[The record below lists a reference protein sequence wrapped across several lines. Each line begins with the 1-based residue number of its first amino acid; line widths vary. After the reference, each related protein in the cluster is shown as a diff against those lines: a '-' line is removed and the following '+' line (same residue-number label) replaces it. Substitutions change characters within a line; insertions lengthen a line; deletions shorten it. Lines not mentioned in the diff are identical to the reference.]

1 MSNWLPS
8 LNSLRAFETT
18 ARKKSYRKAAEELGV
33 TTAAV
38 KQLVEKLEQSIGDK
52 LFLGRGQ
59 NLTIT
64 PIGEIGLEELS
75 ISFKQIE
82 RTVNRMRS
90 FEKNQRLV
98 ITCEPSFASAW
109 LVPKLN
115 KFKEIHPNIEVLIDS
130 SPKIVS
136 LSDES
141 VDIAIRFGV
150 NDYSSNLIVKRLY
163 QEYLAP
169 YCSPS
174 LVIKNIKS
182 FEEIE
187 RFPLLR
193 WDTSQFNWSNN
204 TRRWMEWENW
214 IKYAKQ
220 NQNLNLKYGSKFTDY
235 NLALQCAIAGQGFIL
250 GSTPV
255 LKGIIEEGLLVDPF
269 NLSIKTD
276 LGYDVVVTKKSYSK
290 IEVQNF
296 IEWISNEK
304 ESQNQALTLDLVG
317 S

>member
-8 LNSLRAFETT
+8 LNALRAFEAT

-38 KQLVEKLEQSIGDK
+38 KQLVEKLENLLGEK

-59 NLTIT
+59 NLKIT
-64 PIGEIGLEELS
+64 SVGEVGLEELS

-82 RTVNRMRS
+82 RTVNRMKS
-90 FEKNQRLV
+90 YKNKNRLV

-109 LVPKLN
+109 LVPRLN
-115 KFKEIHPNIEVLIDS
+115 KFKTLNPSIEVLIDS
-130 SPKIVS
+130 SPKVVS
-136 LSDES
+136 LSDGS
-141 VDIAIRFGV
+141 IDLAIRFGV
-150 NDYSSNLIVKRLY
+150 NDYSSRLNVERLY
-163 QEYLAP
+163 DESLAP

-174 LVIKNIKS
+174 LIHGSQKISKFS
-182 FEEIE
+182 EIE
-187 RFPLLR
+187 NYPLLR

-204 TRRWMEWENW
+204 TKRWMDWENW
-214 IKYAKQ
+214 IKFAK
-220 NQNLNLKYGSKFTDY
+220 LDTTLKLVYGPKFTEY

-255 LKGIIEEGLLVDPF
+255 LSDLIKKGLLIDPF

-276 LGYDVVVTKKSYSK
+276 LGYDLVYEKKAFIK
-290 IEVQNF
+290 PEIEKF
-296 IEWISNEK
+296 ISWIVSEK
-304 ESQNQALTLDLVG
+304 KNN
-317 S
+317 

>member
-8 LNSLRAFETT
+8 LNALRAFEAT

-38 KQLVEKLEQSIGDK
+38 KQLVEKLENLLGEK

-59 NLTIT
+59 DLKIT
-64 PIGEIGLEELS
+64 SVGEVGLEELG

-82 RTVNRMRS
+82 RTVNRMKS
-90 FEKNQRLV
+90 YKNKNRLV

-109 LVPKLN
+109 LVPRLS
-115 KFKEIHPNIEVLIDS
+115 KFKAFNPSVEVLIDS
-130 SPKIVS
+130 SPKVVS
-136 LSDES
+136 LSDGS
-141 VDIAIRFGV
+141 IDLAIRFGV
-150 NDYSSNLIVKRLY
+150 NHYSSRLNVERLY
-163 QEYLAP
+163 DESLAP

-174 LVIKNIKS
+174 LIQGSKNFSK

-187 RFPLLR
+187 NYPLLR

-204 TRRWMEWENW
+204 TKRWMDWENW
-214 IKYAKQ
+214 IKFAKLDT
-220 NQNLNLKYGSKFTDY
+220 NLNLNYGPKFTEY

-255 LKGIIEEGLLVDPF
+255 LSDLIKKKLLIDPF
-269 NLSIKTD
+269 NLSVKTD
-276 LGYDVVVTKKSYSK
+276 IGYDLVYEKKTFIK
-290 IEVQNF
+290 PEIEKF
-296 IEWISNEK
+296 ISWIVSEK
-304 ESQNQALTLDLVG
+304 KK
-317 S
+317 

>member
-8 LNSLRAFETT
+8 LNALRAFEAT

-38 KQLVEKLEQSIGDK
+38 KQLVEKLENLLGEK

-59 NLTIT
+59 NLKIT
-64 PIGEIGLEELS
+64 SVGEVGLEELS

-82 RTVNRMRS
+82 RTVNRMKS
-90 FEKNQRLV
+90 YKNKNRLV

-109 LVPKLN
+109 LVPRLN
-115 KFKEIHPNIEVLIDS
+115 KFKSLNPSIEVLIDS
-130 SPKIVS
+130 SPKVVS
-136 LSDES
+136 LSDGS
-141 VDIAIRFGV
+141 IDLAIRFGV
-150 NDYSSNLIVKRLY
+150 NDYSSRLNVERLY
-163 QEYLAP
+163 DESLAP

-174 LVIKNIKS
+174 LIHGSKKISKFS
-182 FEEIE
+182 DIE
-187 RFPLLR
+187 NYPLLR

-204 TRRWMEWENW
+204 TKRWMDWENW
-214 IKYAKQ
+214 IKFAKLDTTL
-220 NQNLNLKYGSKFTDY
+220 NLNYGPKFTEY

-255 LKGIIEEGLLVDPF
+255 LSDLIKKGLLIDPF

-276 LGYDVVVTKKSYSK
+276 LGYDLVYEKKAFIK
-290 IEVQNF
+290 PEIEKF
-296 IEWISNEK
+296 ISWIVSEK
-304 ESQNQALTLDLVG
+304 KNN
-317 S
+317 

>member
-8 LNSLRAFETT
+8 LNALRAFETT

-38 KQLVEKLEQSIGDK
+38 KQLVEKLENLLGEK

-59 NLTIT
+59 NLKIT
-64 PIGEIGLEELS
+64 SVGEIGLEELS

-82 RTVNRMRS
+82 RTVNRMKS
-90 FEKNQRLV
+90 YKNKNRLV

-109 LVPKLN
+109 LVPRLN
-115 KFKEIHPNIEVLIDS
+115 KFKTLNPSIEVLIDS
-130 SPKIVS
+130 SPKVVS
-136 LSDES
+136 LSDGS
-141 VDIAIRFGV
+141 IDLAIRFGV
-150 NDYSSNLIVKRLY
+150 NDYSSRLNIQRLY
-163 QEYLAP
+163 DESLAP

-174 LVIKNIKS
+174 LIHGSKKISKFS
-182 FEEIE
+182 EIE
-187 RFPLLR
+187 YYPLLR

-204 TRRWMEWENW
+204 TKRWMDWENW
-214 IKYAKQ
+214 IKFAKLDTTL
-220 NQNLNLKYGSKFTDY
+220 NLNYGPKFTEY

-255 LKGIIEEGLLVDPF
+255 LSDLIKKGLLIDPF

-276 LGYDVVVTKKSYSK
+276 LGYDLVYEKKAFIK
-290 IEVQNF
+290 PEIEKF
-296 IEWISNEK
+296 ISWIVSEK
-304 ESQNQALTLDLVG
+304 KNN
-317 S
+317 

>member
-8 LNSLRAFETT
+8 LNALRAFEAT

-38 KQLVEKLEQSIGDK
+38 KQLVEKLENLLGEK

-59 NLTIT
+59 NLKIT
-64 PIGEIGLEELS
+64 SVGEVGLEELS

-82 RTVNRMRS
+82 RTVNRMKS
-90 FEKNQRLV
+90 YKNKNRLV

-109 LVPKLN
+109 LVPRLN
-115 KFKEIHPNIEVLIDS
+115 KFKTLNPSIEVLIDS
-130 SPKIVS
+130 SPKVVS
-136 LSDES
+136 LSDGS
-141 VDIAIRFGV
+141 IDLAIRFGV
-150 NDYSSNLIVKRLY
+150 NDYSSRLNVERLY
-163 QEYLAP
+163 DESLAP

-174 LVIKNIKS
+174 LIHGSKKISKFS
-182 FEEIE
+182 EIE
-187 RFPLLR
+187 NYPLLR

-204 TRRWMEWENW
+204 TKRWMDWENW
-214 IKYAKQ
+214 IKFAKLDTTL
-220 NQNLNLKYGSKFTDY
+220 NLNYGPKFTEY

-255 LKGIIEEGLLVDPF
+255 LSDLIKKGLLIDPF

-276 LGYDVVVTKKSYSK
+276 LGYDLVYEKKAFIK
-290 IEVQNF
+290 PEIEKF
-296 IEWISNEK
+296 ISWIVCEK
-304 ESQNQALTLDLVG
+304 KNN
-317 S
+317 

>member
-8 LNSLRAFETT
+8 LNALRAFEAT

-38 KQLVEKLEQSIGDK
+38 KQLVEKLENLLGEK

-59 NLTIT
+59 NLKIT
-64 PIGEIGLEELS
+64 SVGEVGLEELS

-82 RTVNRMRS
+82 RTVNRMKS
-90 FEKNQRLV
+90 YKNKNRLV

-109 LVPKLN
+109 LVPRLN
-115 KFKEIHPNIEVLIDS
+115 KFKTLNPSIEVLIDS
-130 SPKIVS
+130 SPKVVS
-136 LSDES
+136 LSDGS
-141 VDIAIRFGV
+141 IDLAIRFGV
-150 NDYSSNLIVKRLY
+150 NDYSSRLNVERLY
-163 QEYLAP
+163 DESLAP

-174 LVIKNIKS
+174 LIHSSKKISKFS
-182 FEEIE
+182 EIE
-187 RFPLLR
+187 NYPLLR

-204 TRRWMEWENW
+204 TKRWMDWENW
-214 IKYAKQ
+214 IKFAKLDTTL
-220 NQNLNLKYGSKFTDY
+220 NLNYGPKFTEY

-255 LKGIIEEGLLVDPF
+255 LSDLIKKGLLIDPF

-276 LGYDVVVTKKSYSK
+276 LGYDLVYEKKAFIK
-290 IEVQNF
+290 PEIEKF
-296 IEWISNEK
+296 ISWIVSEK
-304 ESQNQALTLDLVG
+304 KNN
-317 S
+317 

>member
-8 LNSLRAFETT
+8 LNALRAFETT

-38 KQLVEKLEQSIGDK
+38 KQLVEKLENLLGEK

-59 NLTIT
+59 NLKIT
-64 PIGEIGLEELS
+64 SVGEVGLEELS

-82 RTVNRMRS
+82 RTVNRMKS
-90 FEKNQRLV
+90 YENKNRLV

-109 LVPKLN
+109 LVPRLN
-115 KFKEIHPNIEVLIDS
+115 KFKTLNPSIEVLIDS
-130 SPKIVS
+130 SPKVVS
-136 LSDES
+136 LSDGS
-141 VDIAIRFGV
+141 IDLAIRFGV
-150 NDYSSNLIVKRLY
+150 NDYSSRLNVERLY
-163 QEYLAP
+163 DESLAP

-174 LVIKNIKS
+174 LIHGSKKISNFS
-182 FEEIE
+182 EIE
-187 RFPLLR
+187 NYPLLR

-204 TRRWMEWENW
+204 TKRWMDWENW
-214 IKYAKQ
+214 IKFAKLDT
-220 NQNLNLKYGSKFTDY
+220 NLNLNYGPKFTEY

-255 LKGIIEEGLLVDPF
+255 LSDLINKGLLIDPF

-276 LGYDVVVTKKSYSK
+276 LGYDLVYEKKTFIK
-290 IEVQNF
+290 PEIEKF
-296 IEWISNEK
+296 ISWIVSEK
-304 ESQNQALTLDLVG
+304 KNN
-317 S
+317 

>member
-8 LNSLRAFETT
+8 LNALSAFEVT

-38 KQLVEKLEQSIGDK
+38 KQLVEKLENLLSEK

-59 NLTIT
+59 NLKIT
-64 PIGEIGLEELS
+64 SVGEIGLEELS

-82 RTVNRMRS
+82 RTVNRMKS
-90 FEKNQRLV
+90 YKNKNRLV

-109 LVPKLN
+109 LVPRLN
-115 KFKEIHPNIEVLIDS
+115 KFKTFNPSIEVLIDS
-130 SPKIVS
+130 SPKVVS
-136 LSDES
+136 LSDGS
-141 VDIAIRFGV
+141 IDLAIRFGV
-150 NDYSSNLIVKRLY
+150 NDYSARLNVERLY
-163 QEYLAP
+163 DESLAP

-174 LVIKNIKS
+174 LIHNSKKIFKFS
-182 FEEIE
+182 EIE
-187 RFPLLR
+187 NYPLLR

-204 TRRWMEWENW
+204 TKRWMDWENW
-214 IKYAKQ
+214 IKFSKLDTTL
-220 NQNLNLKYGSKFTDY
+220 NLNYGPKFTEY

-255 LKGIIEEGLLVDPF
+255 LSDLIKKGLLIDPF

-276 LGYDVVVTKKSYSK
+276 LGYDLVYEKKAFIKPEIEKFISWIVSEKK
-290 IEVQNF
+290 IN
-296 IEWISNEK
+296 
-304 ESQNQALTLDLVG
+304 
-317 S
+317 

>member
-1 MSNWLPS
+1 MTNWLPS
-8 LNSLRAFETT
+8 LNALRAFEAT

-38 KQLVEKLEQSIGDK
+38 KQLVEKLEHAIGDK

-75 ISFKQIE
+75 LSFKQIE
-82 RTVNRMRS
+82 RTVSKMRS
-90 FEKNQRLV
+90 YEKNHRLV

-109 LVPKLN
+109 LVPKLY
-115 KFKEIHPNIEVLIDS
+115 KFKDLYPNIEVLIDS

-136 LSDES
+136 LTDGS

-150 NDYSSNLIVKRLY
+150 IDHNSNLIVKKLY
-163 QEYLAP
+163 KEYLAP

-174 LVIKNIKS
+174 LLKKNINN
-182 FEEIE
+182 FEQIE
-187 RFPLLR
+187 KFPLLR

-220 NQNLNLKYGSKFTDY
+220 NHQLNLKYGPKFTDY

-255 LKGIIEEGLLVDPF
+255 LKEIIDKGLLIDPF
-269 NLSIKTD
+269 NLSIETD
-276 LGYDVVVTKKSYSK
+276 LGYDIVVTKNSYEK
-290 IEVQNF
+290 NEVKNF
-296 IEWISNEK
+296 IEWILVEK
-304 ESQNQALTLDLVG
+304 EKSN
-317 S
+317 

>member
-8 LNSLRAFETT
+8 LNALRAFEAT

-38 KQLVEKLEQSIGDK
+38 KQLVEKLENLLGEK

-59 NLTIT
+59 NLKIT
-64 PIGEIGLEELS
+64 SVGEVGLEELS

-82 RTVNRMRS
+82 RTVNRMKS
-90 FEKNQRLV
+90 YKNKNRLV

-109 LVPKLN
+109 LVPRLN
-115 KFKEIHPNIEVLIDS
+115 KFKTLNPSIEVLIDS
-130 SPKIVS
+130 SPKVVS
-136 LSDES
+136 LSDGS
-141 VDIAIRFGV
+141 IDLAIRFGV
-150 NDYSSNLIVKRLY
+150 NDYSSRLNVERLY
-163 QEYLAP
+163 DESLAP

-174 LVIKNIKS
+174 LIHSSKKISKFS
-182 FEEIE
+182 EIE
-187 RFPLLR
+187 NYPLLR

-204 TRRWMEWENW
+204 TKRWMDWENW
-214 IKYAKQ
+214 IKFAKLDT
-220 NQNLNLKYGSKFTDY
+220 NLNLNYGPKFTEY

-255 LKGIIEEGLLVDPF
+255 LSDLIKKGLLIDPF

-276 LGYDVVVTKKSYSK
+276 LGYDLVYEKKAFIK
-290 IEVQNF
+290 PEIEKF
-296 IEWISNEK
+296 ISWIVSEK
-304 ESQNQALTLDLVG
+304 KNN
-317 S
+317 

>member
-8 LNSLRAFETT
+8 LNALRAFEAT

-38 KQLVEKLEQSIGDK
+38 KQLVEKLENLLGEK

-59 NLTIT
+59 NLKIT
-64 PIGEIGLEELS
+64 SVGEIGLEELS

-82 RTVNRMRS
+82 RTVNRMKS
-90 FEKNQRLV
+90 YKNKNRLV

-109 LVPKLN
+109 LVPRLN
-115 KFKEIHPNIEVLIDS
+115 KFKTLNPSIEVLIDS
-130 SPKIVS
+130 SPKVVS
-136 LSDES
+136 LSDGS
-141 VDIAIRFGV
+141 IDLAIRFGV
-150 NDYSSNLIVKRLY
+150 NDYSSRLNVERLY
-163 QEYLAP
+163 DESLAP

-174 LVIKNIKS
+174 LIHGSKKISKFS
-182 FEEIE
+182 EIE
-187 RFPLLR
+187 NYPLLR

-204 TRRWMEWENW
+204 TKRWMDWENW
-214 IKYAKQ
+214 IKFAKLDTTL
-220 NQNLNLKYGSKFTDY
+220 NLNYGPKFTEY

-255 LKGIIEEGLLVDPF
+255 LSDLIKKGLLIDPF

-276 LGYDVVVTKKSYSK
+276 LGYDLVYEKKAFIK
-290 IEVQNF
+290 PEIEKF
-296 IEWISNEK
+296 ISWIVSEK
-304 ESQNQALTLDLVG
+304 KNN
-317 S
+317 

>member
-8 LNSLRAFETT
+8 LNALRAFETT

-38 KQLVEKLEQSIGDK
+38 KQLVEKLENLLGEK

-59 NLTIT
+59 NLKIT
-64 PIGEIGLEELS
+64 SVGEVGLEELS

-82 RTVNRMRS
+82 RTVNRMKS
-90 FEKNQRLV
+90 YKNKNRLV

-109 LVPKLN
+109 LVPRLN
-115 KFKEIHPNIEVLIDS
+115 KFKTLNPSIEVLIDS
-130 SPKIVS
+130 SPKVVS
-136 LSDES
+136 LSDGS
-141 VDIAIRFGV
+141 IDLAIRFGV
-150 NDYSSNLIVKRLY
+150 NDYSSRLNVERLY
-163 QEYLAP
+163 DESLAP

-174 LVIKNIKS
+174 LIHGSKKISKFS
-182 FEEIE
+182 EIE
-187 RFPLLR
+187 NYPLLR

-204 TRRWMEWENW
+204 TKRWMDWENW
-214 IKYAKQ
+214 IKFAKLDTTL
-220 NQNLNLKYGSKFTDY
+220 NLNYGPKFTEY

-255 LKGIIEEGLLVDPF
+255 LSDLIKKGLLIDPF

-276 LGYDVVVTKKSYSK
+276 LGYDLVYEKKAFIK
-290 IEVQNF
+290 PEIEKF
-296 IEWISNEK
+296 ISWIVSEK
-304 ESQNQALTLDLVG
+304 KNN
-317 S
+317 

>member
-8 LNSLRAFETT
+8 LNALRAFEAT

-38 KQLVEKLEQSIGDK
+38 KQLVEKLENLLGEK

-59 NLTIT
+59 NLKIT
-64 PIGEIGLEELS
+64 SVGEVGLEELS

-82 RTVNRMRS
+82 RTVNRMKS
-90 FEKNQRLV
+90 FKNKNRLV

-109 LVPKLN
+109 LVPRLN
-115 KFKEIHPNIEVLIDS
+115 KFKTLNPSIEVLIDS
-130 SPKIVS
+130 SPKVVS
-136 LSDES
+136 LSDGS
-141 VDIAIRFGV
+141 IDLAIRFGV
-150 NDYSSNLIVKRLY
+150 NDYSSRLNVERLY
-163 QEYLAP
+163 DESLAP

-174 LVIKNIKS
+174 LIHGSKKISKFS
-182 FEEIE
+182 EIE
-187 RFPLLR
+187 NYPLLR

-204 TRRWMEWENW
+204 TKRWMDWENW
-214 IKYAKQ
+214 IKFAKLDTTL
-220 NQNLNLKYGSKFTDY
+220 NLNYGPKFTEY

-255 LKGIIEEGLLVDPF
+255 LSDLIKKGLLIDPF

-276 LGYDVVVTKKSYSK
+276 LGYDLVYEKKAFIK
-290 IEVQNF
+290 PEIEKF
-296 IEWISNEK
+296 ISWIVSEK
-304 ESQNQALTLDLVG
+304 KNN
-317 S
+317 

>member
-38 KQLVEKLEQSIGDK
+38 KQLVEKLESLLGEK

-59 NLTIT
+59 NLKIT
-64 PIGEIGLEELS
+64 SVGEVGLEELS

-82 RTVNRMRS
+82 RTVNRMKS
-90 FEKNQRLV
+90 YKNKNRLV

-109 LVPKLN
+109 LVPRLN
-115 KFKEIHPNIEVLIDS
+115 KFKTLNPSIEVLIDS
-130 SPKIVS
+130 SPKVVS
-136 LSDES
+136 LSDGS
-141 VDIAIRFGV
+141 IDLAIRFGV
-150 NDYSSNLIVKRLY
+150 NDYSSRLDVERLY
-163 QEYLAP
+163 DESLAP

-174 LVIKNIKS
+174 LIHGSKKISKFS
-182 FEEIE
+182 EIE
-187 RFPLLR
+187 NYPLLR

-204 TRRWMEWENW
+204 TKRWMDWENW
-214 IKYAKQ
+214 IKFAKLDTTL
-220 NQNLNLKYGSKFTDY
+220 NLNYGPKFTEY

-255 LKGIIEEGLLVDPF
+255 LSDLIKKGLLIDPF

-276 LGYDVVVTKKSYSK
+276 LGYDLVYEKRAFIKPEIEKFISWIVSEKK
-290 IEVQNF
+290 N
-296 IEWISNEK
+296 N
-304 ESQNQALTLDLVG
+304 
-317 S
+317 

>member
-8 LNSLRAFETT
+8 LNALRAFETT

-38 KQLVEKLEQSIGDK
+38 KQLVEKLENLLGEK

-59 NLTIT
+59 NLKIT
-64 PIGEIGLEELS
+64 SVGEVGLEELS

-82 RTVNRMRS
+82 RTVNRMKS
-90 FEKNQRLV
+90 YKNKNRLV

-109 LVPKLN
+109 LVPRLN
-115 KFKEIHPNIEVLIDS
+115 KFKTLNPSIEVLIDS
-130 SPKIVS
+130 SPKVVS
-136 LSDES
+136 LSDGS
-141 VDIAIRFGV
+141 IDLAIRFGV
-150 NDYSSNLIVKRLY
+150 NDYSSRLNVERLY
-163 QEYLAP
+163 DESLAP

-174 LVIKNIKS
+174 LIHGSKKISKFS
-182 FEEIE
+182 EIE
-187 RFPLLR
+187 NYPLLR

-204 TRRWMEWENW
+204 TKRWMDWENW
-214 IKYAKQ
+214 IKFAKLDTTL
-220 NQNLNLKYGSKFTDY
+220 NLNYGPKFTEY

-255 LKGIIEEGLLVDPF
+255 LSDLINKGLLIDPF

-276 LGYDVVVTKKSYSK
+276 LGYDLVYEKKAFIK
-290 IEVQNF
+290 PEIEKF
-296 IEWISNEK
+296 ISWIVSEK
-304 ESQNQALTLDLVG
+304 KNN
-317 S
+317 

>member
-8 LNSLRAFETT
+8 LNALRAFETT

-38 KQLVEKLEQSIGDK
+38 KQLVEKLENLLGEK

-59 NLTIT
+59 NLKIT
-64 PIGEIGLEELS
+64 SVGEVGLEELS

-82 RTVNRMRS
+82 RTVNRMKS
-90 FEKNQRLV
+90 YKNKNRIV

-109 LVPKLN
+109 LVPRLN
-115 KFKEIHPNIEVLIDS
+115 KFKTLNPTIEVLIDS
-130 SPKIVS
+130 SPKVVS
-136 LSDES
+136 LSDGYI
-141 VDIAIRFGV
+141 DLAIRFGV
-150 NDYSSNLIVKRLY
+150 NDYSSRLNVERLY
-163 QEYLAP
+163 DESLAP

-174 LVIKNIKS
+174 LIHGSKKISNFS
-182 FEEIE
+182 EIE
-187 RFPLLR
+187 NYPLLR

-204 TRRWMEWENW
+204 TKRWMDWENW
-214 IKYAKQ
+214 IKFAKLDT
-220 NQNLNLKYGSKFTDY
+220 NLNLNYGPKFTEY

-255 LKGIIEEGLLVDPF
+255 LSDLINKGLLIDPF

-276 LGYDVVVTKKSYSK
+276 LGYDLVYEKKTFIK
-290 IEVQNF
+290 PEIEKF
-296 IEWISNEK
+296 ISWIVSEK
-304 ESQNQALTLDLVG
+304 KNN
-317 S
+317 

>member
-8 LNSLRAFETT
+8 LNALRAFEAT

-38 KQLVEKLEQSIGDK
+38 KQLVEKLENLLGEK

-59 NLTIT
+59 NLKIT
-64 PIGEIGLEELS
+64 SVGEVGLEELS

-82 RTVNRMRS
+82 RTVNRMKS
-90 FEKNQRLV
+90 YKNKNRLV

-109 LVPKLN
+109 LVPRLN
-115 KFKEIHPNIEVLIDS
+115 KFKTLNPSIEVLIDS
-130 SPKIVS
+130 SPKVVS
-136 LSDES
+136 LSDGS
-141 VDIAIRFGV
+141 IDLAIRFGV
-150 NDYSSNLIVKRLY
+150 NDYSSRLNVERLY
-163 QEYLAP
+163 DESLAP

-174 LVIKNIKS
+174 LIHGSKKISKFS
-182 FEEIE
+182 EIE
-187 RFPLLR
+187 NYPLLR

-204 TRRWMEWENW
+204 TKRWMDWENW
-214 IKYAKQ
+214 IKFAKLDTTL
-220 NQNLNLKYGSKFTDY
+220 NLNYGPKFTEY

-255 LKGIIEEGLLVDPF
+255 LSDLIKKGLLIDPF

-276 LGYDVVVTKKSYSK
+276 LGYDLVYEKKAFIK
-290 IEVQNF
+290 PEIEKF
-296 IEWISNEK
+296 ISWIVSEK
-304 ESQNQALTLDLVG
+304 KNN
-317 S
+317 

>member
-8 LNSLRAFETT
+8 LNALRAFETT

-38 KQLVEKLEQSIGDK
+38 KQLVEKLENLLGEK

-59 NLTIT
+59 NLKIT
-64 PIGEIGLEELS
+64 SVGEIGLEELS

-82 RTVNRMRS
+82 RTVNRMKS
-90 FEKNQRLV
+90 YKNKNRLV

-109 LVPKLN
+109 LVPRLN
-115 KFKEIHPNIEVLIDS
+115 KFKTLNPSIEVLIDS
-130 SPKIVS
+130 SPKVVS
-136 LSDES
+136 LSDGS
-141 VDIAIRFGV
+141 IDLAIRFGV
-150 NDYSSNLIVKRLY
+150 NDYSSRLNVERLY
-163 QEYLAP
+163 DESLAP

-174 LVIKNIKS
+174 LIHGSKKISKFS
-182 FEEIE
+182 EIE
-187 RFPLLR
+187 NYPLLR

-204 TRRWMEWENW
+204 TKRWMDWENW
-214 IKYAKQ
+214 IKFAKLDTTL
-220 NQNLNLKYGSKFTDY
+220 NLNYGPKFTEY

-255 LKGIIEEGLLVDPF
+255 LSDLIKKGLLIDPF

-276 LGYDVVVTKKSYSK
+276 LGYDLVYEKKAFIK
-290 IEVQNF
+290 PEIEKF
-296 IEWISNEK
+296 ISWIVSEK
-304 ESQNQALTLDLVG
+304 KNN
-317 S
+317 